1 MDSIRSTRRPA
12 VLLAL
17 VLSAATGLV
26 TVPGA
31 GGGAA
36 REPVRAVGGTAVH
49 APAGLVPTAD
59 VVVRALTG
67 GVDAAAEAVRRAGG
81 VVGER
86 LPLVDGVS
94 ARLPA
99 AAVLAPAF
107 AVTPNVAMQT
117 AGGDPAP
124 DRTASPVRTA
134 LGLGPADGQGRGVV
148 IAVVD
153 TGVDEH
159 ADLTGRLVHVDVTRE
174 PTSSF
179 DGYGH
184 GTFVAGAAA
193 GDGRTSGGRYAGVAP
208 GAQVLDVRVAG
219 DDGRTDLVTVLRGL
233 QVAHERGVDVL
244 NLSLSSGSPL
254 PYQVD
259 PLTVALDRLWAEGVV
274 VVVPSGNEGGS
285 GRRSITSP
293 GVDPVLLT
301 VGALDERATGSR
313 DDDVVA
319 DFSGRGPAPQ
329 GVAKPDL
336 VAPGQS
342 LVSLRAPGSVVDLA
356 HPEAV
361 VESAHFRGSGTSF
374 STAVVAG
381 AAAVL
386 LQERPEL
393 SPDQVKALVTRTAY
407 GTGRTQ
413 AEGLRDVTAAG
424 AGGLDV
430 PAALAARTP
439 HVRDAVLAGPP
450 PGQDDVWEALVAAL
464 IAGDAE
470 AVASSWS
477 QLSPAAHRWA
487 ASSWSA
493 HRWADQPWELQEW
506 AAHRWAA
513 HRWAASSWSAHRWAG
528 EDWGG
533 SQWYA
538 SRWASSRWADTW
550 Q

>member
-1 MDSIRSTRRPA
+1 MDSTRSTRRPA
-12 VLLAL
+12 ALLAL
-17 VLSAATGLV
+17 VLAATTGLV
-26 TVPGA
+26 ALPGA
-31 GGGAA
+31 GVAASTA
-36 REPVRAVGGTAVH
+36 RERGLDADGPSATG
-49 APAGLVPTAD
+49 PAGLVPAAD
-59 VVVRALTG
+59 VVVRALAG
-67 GVDAAAEAVRRAGG
+67 GDEAAAEAVRRAGG
-81 VVGER
+81 AVGER

-99 AAVLAPAF
+99 GAVLAPAF
-107 AVTPNVAMQT
+107 AVSPNVTMQT
-117 AGGDPAP
+117 ARRDTAP
-124 DRTASPVRTA
+124 DRTAIPVRTA
-134 LGLGPADGQGRGVV
+134 LGLGPADGQGRGVT

-153 TGVDEH
+153 TGVAAH
-159 ADLTGRLVHVDVTRE
+159 PDLAGRVEHVDVTQDL
-174 PTSSF
+174 TSTSL

-208 GAQVLDVRVAG
+208 GARILDVRVAG
-219 DDGRTDLVTVLRGL
+219 DDGGTDLVTVLRGL
-233 QVAHERGVDVL
+233 QVARERGVDVL

-274 VVVPSGNEGGS
+274 VVVPSGNEGGD
-285 GRRSITSP
+285 GRGSITSP

-301 VGALDERATGSR
+301 VGALDERATESR
-313 DDDVVA
+313 DDDAVA

-342 LVSLRAPGSVVDLA
+342 LVSLRAPGSAVDRA

-361 VESAHFRGSGTSF
+361 VEGDYFRGSGTSF

-381 AAAVL
+381 AAAAL
-386 LQERPEL
+386 LQERPGL

-413 AEGLRDVTAAG
+413 ARALRDVTAAG

-430 PAALAARTP
+430 AAALAARTP
-439 HVRDAVLAGPP
+439 HVRDAVVDGPP
-450 PGQDDVWEALVAAL
+450 PGQDEVWESLVAAL
-464 IAGDAE
+464 LAGDAE

-493 HRWADQPWELQEW
+493 HRWAGQDW
-506 AAHRWAA
+506 A
-513 HRWAASSWSAHRWAG
+513 
-528 EDWGG
+528 G

-538 SRWASSRWADTW
+538 SRWAASRWAASRWAASRWAGTW